1 MLCLQLVALPPSGH
15 KINKWCFNKKCKLPL
30 PPSWSKIYSLV
41 NVRADLPTL
50 SPSPHTSAV
59 LHSCW
64 LWLVTKP
71 FALLL
76 LQEYLRSWDFKY
88 QQIPALRKPCLVL
101 SINSPITHS
110 YPKHEK
116 NGCPDVGLLEGY
128 SSLSVV
134 SRLPLI
140 HQFSMWLVTMLVS
153 LLIHFEACLNNLAI
167 NFAWKSILDHQS
179 HL

>member
-15 KINKWCFNKKCKLPL
+15 KINKWHFNKKCKLLL

-88 QQIPALRKPCLVL
+88 QQIPALWKPCLVL
-101 SINSPITHS
+101 SINAVNYSQLSQAWEEWMSRHWLAR
-110 YPKHEK
+110 
-116 NGCPDVGLLEGY
+116 GL
-128 SSLSVV
+128 
-134 SRLPLI
+134 
-140 HQFSMWLVTMLVS
+140 QFLTCG
-153 LLIHFEACLNNLAI
+153 FKAAI
-167 NFAWKSILDHQS
+167 NTSVQCD
-179 HL
+179 